1 MKQKDI
7 LKELEVKANKARWAF
22 QNKQDE
28 YNNKIALPSLR
39 KMVGKCF
46 KYHNSYGGDLPR
58 WFLYSK
64 VISIDEKTLTF
75 TCISFQRTSLERVE
89 IELTKKFNFN
99 GKNYFDGSN
108 YIPVST
114 AEYNRAKNSL
124 LKFMKDKLSI

>member
-1 MKQKDI
+1 MKDNI
-7 LKELEVKANKARWAF
+7 LKDLEKKANKARWAF
-22 QNKQDE
+22 QNKQNE
-28 YNNKIALPSLR
+28 YNNKIALPNLR

-75 TCISFQRTSLERVE
+75 TCISFQRTSLEKVDVE
-89 IELTKKFNFN
+89 LEKKFNFN

-108 YIPVST
+108 YIPVSSV
-114 AEYNRAKNSL
+114 EYNRAKKSL
-124 LKFMKDKLSI
+124 LKFMQDKLSI